1 MANTATLSLGSCVR
15 ATTSLSVSPIV
26 YQLPSIEDNTEIS
39 VEVNITN
46 NDLYVLRFGGCYLPF
61 LCCPVYSLSTGS
73 TNLNLNSHPIHIAV
87 CFALRSSP
95 LRYCPPQALSAIL
108 LSTAGPSP
116 SPLPVAARTS
126 TLYSPLNF
134 ACVQINVT
142 IVPGAHRCRMGT
154 MLLG

>member
-46 NDLYVLRFGGCYLPF
+46 NDLYVLLRFGGCYLPF
-61 LCCPVYSLSTGS
+61 LCCLVYSLSTGTGS
-73 TNLNLNSHPIHIAV
+73 TNLNLPVSSQSIHIAV
-87 CFALRSSP
+87 CSALRSSP

-116 SPLPVAARTS
+116 SPVPVAARTS

-142 IVPGAHRCRMGT
+142 IVPGT